1 MLHNYF
7 GYNILMT
14 HIRNRQ
20 YTHEELQNLK
30 GLDQMEHEV
39 AFNSHS
45 GGDWWSEEDYTD
57 SYNKIAKIYN
67 TLGLKQF
74 PILTQP
80 MSSRTYA
87 KGLLY
92 FRKKLKNEI
101 AKYENYWNPK
111 PAIKRKF
118 KKLTGKS
125 YNLDWGGVGMDL
137 QEDDR
142 VKEKV
147 DKILF
152 HRNL

>member
-1 MLHNYF
+1 
-7 GYNILMT
+7 MT

-30 GLDQMEHEV
+30 GLDQEEFNV
-39 AFNSHS
+39 AFNTYKDSD
-45 GGDWWSEEDYTD
+45 GKNRYWTEEDYKD
-57 SYNKIAKIYN
+57 SYNNLATIYN

-74 PILTQP
+74 PIIDYP
-80 MSSRTYA
+80 ISSRTYA
-87 KGLLY
+87 KGLIY

-101 AKYENYWNPK
+101 DKTANYRNPS
-111 PAIKRKF
+111 PAIKRKY

>member
-1 MLHNYF
+1 
-7 GYNILMT
+7 MT
-14 HIRNRQ
+14 HIRNKQ

-30 GLDQMEHEV
+30 GLDQEEFNV
-39 AFNSHS
+39 AYNTYKDSD
-45 GGDWWSEEDYTD
+45 GKNRYWTDDDYKD
-57 SYNKIAKIYN
+57 SYNKIAKLYN

-74 PILTQP
+74 PIITQP
-80 MSSRTYA
+80 ISSRTYA
-87 KGLLY
+87 NGLLY

-101 AKYENYWNPK
+101 DKTDNYWNPK

-118 KKLTGKS
+118 KKLTGTT
-125 YNLDWGGVGMDL
+125 YDLDWGGVGMNL

-152 HRNL
+152 HRKLNN